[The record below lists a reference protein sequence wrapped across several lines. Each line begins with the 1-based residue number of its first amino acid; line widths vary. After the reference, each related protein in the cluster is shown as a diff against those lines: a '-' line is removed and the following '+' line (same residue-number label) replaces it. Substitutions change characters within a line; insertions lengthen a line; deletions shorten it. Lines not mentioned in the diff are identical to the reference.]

1 MNADDRVTYLQAV
14 WAEFQEKAKT
24 QRPMSSSEY
33 NLARKWADRNIPL
46 AIVFRAFQDFKG
58 KPRRL
63 EALEGAVE
71 EAEAYW
77 AQAAGLR

>member
-1 MNADDRVTYLQAV
+1 MNADDRITYLQAI
-14 WAEFQEKAKT
+14 WSEFQQKAGT
-24 QRPMSSSEY
+24 HREMSSAEY

-46 AIVFRAFQDFKG
+46 AIVFRAFADFKS

-63 EALEGAVE
+63 EALEGAVT